1 MSSLIIENSKYIIL
15 ILFLGYMLG
24 CVFQNRIMDIAQKM
38 QIIGFV
44 VHVSK
49 ISKLCLNGNC
59 HECVRFLIKGEPQRL
74 KTE

>member
-1 MSSLIIENSKYIIL
+1 MNIV
-15 ILFLGYMLG
+15 LFAGVNLDAKMI
-24 CVFQNRIMDIAQKM
+24 QSTMDIAQKM

-74 KTE
+74 RTE